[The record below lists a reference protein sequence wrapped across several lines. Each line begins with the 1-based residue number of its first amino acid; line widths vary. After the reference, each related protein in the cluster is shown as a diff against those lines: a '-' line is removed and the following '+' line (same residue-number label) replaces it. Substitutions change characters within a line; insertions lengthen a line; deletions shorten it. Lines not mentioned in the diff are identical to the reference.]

1 MTRQEALSKLKGL
14 HGEVTEIEPT
24 LFAAQIDRK
33 WVLFRLRG
41 DILEQRFDDEVH
53 SCIWEP
59 VD

>member
-1 MTRQEALSKLKGL
+1 MTRHEALLKLKDL

-41 DILEQRFDDEVH
+41 DILEQRSWDGAAISF
-53 SCIWEP
+53 
-59 VD
+59 